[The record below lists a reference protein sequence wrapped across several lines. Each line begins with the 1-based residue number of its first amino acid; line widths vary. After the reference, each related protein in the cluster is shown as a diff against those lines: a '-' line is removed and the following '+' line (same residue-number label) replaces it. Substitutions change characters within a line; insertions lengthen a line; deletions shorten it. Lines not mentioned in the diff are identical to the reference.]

1 MNAVMNAMRDGKVAV
16 IVTQTHAVT
25 MLKAIQKFVAIK
37 ASVLQRKLKTFPLLV
52 IVTILSHLPGT

>member
-1 MNAVMNAMRDGKVAV
+1 MNAVINVLGDGKMAV